1 MKTYGLPR
9 LALLIVILS
18 CLFYTSNS
26 VALAQEATPT
36 FTPPPAATPKTTAT
50 EPAPPTVPP
59 LATATATNSPPTA
72 TYTPPAAATDT
83 PTPVET
89 PTPGDTPTHMPTAL
103 PPTATS
109 TSVPTDVV
117 FSLGIDAEEH
127 TTEGD
132 RFLVTIFTN
141 REATC
146 DINVYVATDD
156 DVLPSGLQVTI
167 PSGERGVSF
176 YLVAINNDSPDGSR
190 TFTLAIEVVTG
201 GCEQIAVGKSSDT
214 ILVYDPSTG
223 IPTDNEPG
231 QPHRINLPLI
241 VMGIA
246 LDGRGLIAGFVL
258 IISLAFVYMRRP
270 KKRG

>member
-59 LATATATNSPPTA
+59 PATATYTPPPTA

-89 PTPGDTPTHMPTAL
+89 PTPGDTPTHTPTAL

-109 TSVPTDVV
+109 ISMPTNVA
-117 FSLGIDAEEH
+117 FSLGIDVEEH

-190 TFTLAIEVVTG
+190 TFTLSIEVVTG
-201 GCEQIAVGKSSDT
+201 GCEQITVGKSSDT